1 MFPAGPVG
9 QVFPTHHQQTTPCW
23 SAPVVSHRLLANGTI
38 CLKGTLATRHFCV
51 VKLILCFPLLCAF
64 GLWADEAQNRAAIDK
79 VIAALNDPAQRAGL
93 FTKDVDSNVDFDRL
107 VDLHKK
113 NSLSPGVLIGTD
125 ETWTEMTIPRVV
137 SGSIRFITPDV
148 AIVHGASTIR
158 GAVTL
163 ASSVVAPVCDEER
176 RTGVADMCGPG
187 LPSDARHKQ
196 TNQPVKRPATGT
208 TA

>member
-1 MFPAGPVG
+1 
-9 QVFPTHHQQTTPCW
+9 
-23 SAPVVSHRLLANGTI
+23 
-38 CLKGTLATRHFCV
+38 

-163 ASSVVAPVCDEER
+163 ASSVSLLFVMKKEGREWRICAVRACPPTQGTNR
-176 RTGVADMCGPG
+176 RI
-187 LPSDARHKQ
+187 
-196 TNQPVKRPATGT
+196 NQ
-208 TA
+208 